1 MTDENLCM
9 DPGRL
14 CRPGRF
20 EGSMDTDDSCEFR
33 AAACQFK
40 NCHASEAVT
49 HRSDSAVDGWMV
61 TEDIQSRL
69 RPLVQGGGIAAQ
81 FRDPLDHTLTIAGDA
96 FPVHVACEGDETR
109 FRKAKRAGSGMIVE
123 TGSSMDNQN
132 PRATAARRRV
142 PGEKTIKQRV
152 VVTIWN
158 SLRFDHQAASPL
170 IVRL

>member
-1 MTDENLCM
+1 
-9 DPGRL
+9 
-14 CRPGRF
+14 
-20 EGSMDTDDSCEFR
+20 MDTDDSCEFR
-33 AAACQFK
+33 AAAGQFE

-49 HRSDSAVDGWMV
+49 HRSESAVDGWMV

-81 FRDPLDHTLTIAGDA
+81 FRDPLDYTLTIAGDA
-96 FPVHVACEGDETR
+96 FPVHVACEGDETPVGT
-109 FRKAKRAGSGMIVE
+109 AERAASGMIVQ
-123 TGSSMDNQN
+123 TSPSMNDQN
-132 PRATAARRRV
+132 SGTTAALRRV
-142 PGEKTIKQRV
+142 PGEKPGQQCV

>member
-20 EGSMDTDDSCEFR
+20 EGSMDTDDSCELC
-33 AAACQFK
+33 AAAGKFK

-49 HRSDSAVDGWMV
+49 HRSESAVDGWMA

-69 RPLVQGGGIAAQ
+69 RPLVQGCGIAAQ

-109 FRKAKRAGSGMIVE
+109 FDKAERAASGMIVE
-123 TGSSMDNQN
+123 TGSSMNNQN

-142 PGEKTIKQRV
+142 PGEKPIQERV
-152 VVTIWN
+152 VVTIGN
-158 SLRFDHQAASPL
+158 NLRFDHQAASPL
-170 IVRL
+170 IVAL